1 MDLTVYKFQVMSRVL
16 TLRPSP
22 GPGNGTLYEHYNYVG
37 KLAGRLTDAPEGSV
51 LTTALF
57 LVICSFIVLENLMVL
72 IAIWKNK
79 KLHNRMYFFISNL
92 ALCDL
97 LAGLAYKV
105 NILMSGKRTLSLSP
119 TVWFL
124 REGSMFV
131 ALGASTCSLLAIA
144 IERHL
149 TMIKMRPYNANK
161 KYRVFLLIG
170 MCWLIALSL
179 GALPILGWNC
189 LQNLP
194 DCSTILPLYSKK
206 YIAFC
211 ISIFT
216 AILVAIVILY
226 ARIYCLVK
234 SSSRRVA
241 NPQHS
246 ERSMALL
253 RTVVIVVSV
262 FIACW
267 APLFILFLADVACKV
282 KECAVLFKDKWFIVL
297 AVLNSAMN
305 PVIYTLASKEMRRA
319 FFRLVCN
326 CLVRAQGTRSL
337 PIQLTL
343 DPSKSKSSGSNSSPS
358 PKSKEDIT
366 QTAPSPCITDRN
378 KPLQNGLLCK

>member
-1 MDLTVYKFQVMSRVL
+1 MATGLPPPPAQ
-16 TLRPSP
+16 
-22 GPGNGTLYEHYNYVG
+22 PGNGTLQEHYSYVG
-37 KLAGRLTDAPEGSV
+37 KLAGGLREAPQGT

-57 LVICSFIVLENLMVL
+57 LVVCSLIVLENLMVL
-72 IAIWKNK
+72 AAIWKNHRF
-79 KLHNRMYFFISNL
+79 HNRMYFFIGNL

-97 LAGLAYKV
+97 LAGVAYKV
-105 NILMSGKRTLSLSP
+105 NILMSGRKTFGLSP

-149 TMIKMRPYNANK
+149 TMIKMRPYDASK
-161 KYRVFLLIG
+161 KHRVFLLIG
-170 MCWLIALSL
+170 TCWLMAFSL

-189 LQNLP
+189 LHSLP
-194 DCSTILPLYSKK
+194 DCSTILPLYSKS

-211 ISIFT
+211 TSVFT

-226 ARIYCLVK
+226 VRIYCLVK
-234 SSSRRVA
+234 SSSRKVA
-241 NPQHS
+241 AHNTS
-246 ERSMALL
+246 ERSLALL

-267 APLFILFLADVACKV
+267 APLFVLFLIDVACRV
-282 KECAVLFKDKWFIVL
+282 RECPVLFRAQWFIVL

-326 CLVRAQGTRSL
+326 CLVRGRVARASPVQ
-337 PIQLTL
+337 PAL
-343 DPSKSKSSGSNSSPS
+343 DPSRSKSSSSNHSSH
-358 PKSKEDIT
+358 
-366 QTAPSPCITDRN
+366 APRGREEPPPRALDGDAA
-378 KPLQNGLLCK
+378 LLNGALCK

>member
-1 MDLTVYKFQVMSRVL
+1 MATVL
-16 TLRPSP
+16 PP
-22 GPGNGTLYEHYNYVG
+22 GPQAASGNETLQVHYNYVG
-37 KLAGRLTDAPEGSV
+37 KLEGRLKDPSQGGST
-51 LTTALF
+51 LTTIFF
-57 LVICSFIVLENLMVL
+57 LVVCSFIVLENLMVL
-72 IAIWKNK
+72 IAIWKNNRF
-79 KLHNRMYFFISNL
+79 HNRMYFFIGNL

-97 LAGLAYKV
+97 LAGIVYQV
-105 NILMSGKRTLSLSP
+105 NILMSGKKTFSLSL
-119 TVWFL
+119 TVWFI

-149 TMIKMRPYNANK
+149 TMIKMRPYDANK
-161 KYRVFLLIG
+161 KHRVFLLIG
-170 MCWLIALSL
+170 MCWLIAFSL

-211 ISIFT
+211 ISIFI
-216 AILVAIVILY
+216 AILVTIVILY
-226 ARIYCLVK
+226 ARIYFLVK
-234 SSSRRVA
+234 SSSRKVA
-241 NPQHS
+241 SHNNS

-267 APLFILFLADVACKV
+267 SPLFILFLVDVACRAR
-282 KECAVLFKDKWFIVL
+282 ECSILFKDQWFIML

-305 PVIYTLASKEMRRA
+305 PIIYTLASKEMRRA

-326 CLVRAQGTRSL
+326 CLVRGKGARASPMQ
-337 PIQLTL
+337 PAL
-343 DPSKSKSSGSNSSPS
+343 DPSRSQSSTSNNSSHS
-358 PKSKEDIT
+358 PKIKDGLPHPAAT
-366 QTAPSPCITDRN
+366 PCIIDGNRT
-378 KPLQNGLLCK
+378 LQNGILCK

>member
-1 MDLTVYKFQVMSRVL
+1 MATALPPRPQPARGNQ
-16 TLRPSP
+16 TLQ
-22 GPGNGTLYEHYNYVG
+22 EHYNYVG
-37 KLAGRLTDAPEGSV
+37 KLTGRLKEAPEGST
-51 LTTALF
+51 LTTVLF

-72 IAIWKNK
+72 IAIWKNNK
-79 KLHNRMYFFISNL
+79 FHNRMYFFIGNL

-97 LAGLAYKV
+97 LAGIAYAV
-105 NILMSGKRTLSLSP
+105 NILMSGKKTFSLSP

-149 TMIKMRPYNANK
+149 TMIKMRPYDANK
-161 KYRVFLLIG
+161 KHRVFLLIG
-170 MCWLIALSL
+170 MCWLIAFSL

-189 LQNLP
+189 LHSLP

-216 AILVAIVILY
+216 AILLTIVILY
-226 ARIYCLVK
+226 ARIYFLVK
-234 SSSRRVA
+234 SSSRKVA
-241 NPQHS
+241 NHNNS

-267 APLFILFLADVACKV
+267 SPLFILFLVDVACRV
-282 KECAVLFKDKWFIVL
+282 KACPVLFEARWFIVL

-326 CLVRAQGTRSL
+326 CLVRGPGAHASPTQ
-337 PIQLTL
+337 PAL
-343 DPSKSKSSGSNSSPS
+343 DPSRSKSSSSNNSSHS
-358 PKSKEDIT
+358 PKVREDLPHAATSSCIVDRS
-366 QTAPSPCITDRN
+366 QT
-378 KPLQNGLLCK
+378 LQNGILCK

>member
-1 MDLTVYKFQVMSRVL
+1 MAASVL
-16 TLRPSP
+16 APRPRPSP
-22 GPGNGTLYEHYNYVG
+22 GNETLHQHYNYVG
-37 KLAGRLTDAPEGSV
+37 KLEGRLKEAPEGST
-51 LTTALF
+51 LTTVLF

-72 IAIWKNK
+72 IAIWRNNK
-79 KLHNRMYFFISNL
+79 FHNRMYFFIGNL

-97 LAGLAYKV
+97 LAGIAYKV

-149 TMIKMRPYNANK
+149 TMIKMRPYDANK
-161 KYRVFLLIG
+161 KHRVFLLIG

-189 LQNLP
+189 VHDLP

-216 AILVAIVILY
+216 AILVTIVILY
-226 ARIYCLVK
+226 ARIYFLVK

-241 NPQHS
+241 SPHNS

-267 APLFILFLADVACKV
+267 SPLFILFLVDVACRV
-282 KECAVLFKDKWFIVL
+282 KECAVLFKAQWFIML

-319 FFRLVCN
+319 FFRLVCT
-326 CLVRAQGTRSL
+326 CLVRGRGAHSSPTQ
-337 PIQLTL
+337 PAL
-343 DPSKSKSSGSNSSPS
+343 DPSRSKSSGSNNSSPS
-358 PKSKEDIT
+358 PKSKEDPP
-366 QTAPSPCITDRN
+366 QRVASPCITDGN
-378 KPLQNGLLCK
+378 KTLQNGILCK